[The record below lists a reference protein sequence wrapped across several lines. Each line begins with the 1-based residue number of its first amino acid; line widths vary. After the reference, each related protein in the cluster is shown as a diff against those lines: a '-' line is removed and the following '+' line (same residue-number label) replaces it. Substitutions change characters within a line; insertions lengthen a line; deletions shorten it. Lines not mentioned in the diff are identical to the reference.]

1 MKKISVIL
9 LSLIL
14 FLVGCSDDTPG
25 DDVNSSLNEL
35 LDEISQFE
43 QGVEGDENEGENES
57 EDAAFSYENALIEAV
72 GERYLEG
79 RAFMRAQDE
88 EVFGELCAVFQIGT
102 DTEDKFTTE
111 EWLAVSQSG
120 AVYSYDV
127 ALDEWEVFGVAPEVE
142 STGVSVMDCIYALN
156 EVYTDSFSAEYY
168 DAEDEVKRGVY
179 EREEDANGYN
189 PPALLLGMNEAT
201 PDGYVEDPATV
212 SYMPVY
218 NFNSKADI
226 YEHFSLYFT
235 DRFLESIQHNVD
247 MNFLEFDG
255 ALYLTR
261 GGMGYGMS
269 SLNFDNIDVS
279 AMQDNTLIV
288 DELLFGEPNGKIEL
302 TFIEEDGGLKI
313 DDRNYIL
320 MFDLYN
326 VNNDWMLIEVPDFSA
341 YTTGN
346 EMPTAS
352 NQFEEVETLGGYSV
366 TFDGEYFEYLPG
378 YIDLLKRCG
387 FVITMDGH
395 EGFYSAEYY
404 LGDQTITVNAYGH
417 NEDNGVT
424 VEVNV
429 IGAVG

>member
-1 MKKISVIL
+1 MKKILVIL
-9 LSLIL
+9 LPFVL
-14 FLVGCSDDTPG
+14 FLVGCSNDTAG

-35 LDEISQFE
+35 LNELSQFE
-43 QGVEGDENEGENES
+43 QEGAEGES
-57 EDAAFSYENALIEAV
+57 EDEVSFSYEDALVEAV
-72 GERYLEG
+72 GEAYLEG
-79 RAFMRAQDE
+79 RAFMRADDE
-88 EVFGELCAVFQIGT
+88 EIFGELCAVFQIGT
-102 DTEDKFTTE
+102 NTEEKFTTE
-111 EWLAVSQSG
+111 EWLAVSQTG
-120 AVYSYDV
+120 EVYSYDV
-127 ALDEWEVFGVAPEVE
+127 AMDEWSVFGATSAPNTQDV
-142 STGVSVMDCIYALN
+142 STSVMNCIYALN
-156 EVYTDSFSAEYY
+156 EVYTDRFSAEYY
-168 DAEDEVKRGVY
+168 DAEDEIKKGVY

-201 PDGYVEDPATV
+201 PDGYVEDPAAV
-212 SYMPVY
+212 SYLPVY
-218 NFNSKADI
+218 SFNSKADI

-302 TFIEEDGGLKI
+302 TFIEEDGSLKL
-313 DDRNYIL
+313 DERNYIL

-326 VNNDWMLIEVPDFSA
+326 VNNDWMLIEVPDFHA
-341 YTTGN
+341 FVTGN
-346 EMPTAS
+346 ELPTAS
-352 NQFEEVETLGGYSV
+352 NQFEEIGTLGGYSV
-366 TFDGEYFEYLPG
+366 TYDGDYYDHLPG

-404 LGDQTITVNAYGH
+404 LDDQTITVNAYLH

-424 VEVNV
+424 MEVNV